1 MMVGANF
8 LGSKF
13 AGAKRKAYL
22 CCKEQKLKDFTTMKA
37 FRIEALILAIAL
49 VIAGVCIGNGLN
61 KIGTED
67 RIVQV
72 RGLSEREVAADH
84 VIWPV
89 VYKTTG
95 NNLTTIYA
103 DVKRANE
110 GIATFLMKHGIKK
123 EEISESN
130 LQIVD
135 KHAERYV
142 STYEGD
148 RYMVTSVITVA
159 TNQVD
164 LVRQLLTQV
173 GELLKDGIAI
183 SAGDYGTSIQF
194 EFTSLNDIKPAMIE
208 EATCNAREAA
218 EKFAADSESKL
229 GKIQTAHQ
237 GVFSITDRDMYTPHI
252 KNVRVVTS
260 VVYYLEE

>member
-1 MMVGANF
+1 MKSF
-8 LGSKF
+8 KF
-13 AGAKRKAYL
+13 
-22 CCKEQKLKDFTTMKA
+22 
-37 FRIEALILAIAL
+37 EALILALAL
-49 VIAGVCIGNGLN
+49 IIAGVFIGNGLK

-72 RGLSEREVAADH
+72 RGLAEREVPADH

-95 NNLTTIYA
+95 NNLAAIYE
-103 DVKRANE
+103 DVNRANK
-110 GIATFLMKHGIKK
+110 GIANFLMKKGIKAN
-123 EEISESN
+123 EISEPT

-142 STYEGD
+142 SNFEGD
-148 RYMVTSVITVA
+148 RYTVTSITTVA
-159 TNQVD
+159 TNQVE

-173 GELLKDGIAI
+173 GELLKEGIAI
-183 SAGDYGTSIQF
+183 SAGDYGTSVQY
-194 EFTSLNDIKPAMIE
+194 EYTSLNKIKPAMIE
-208 EATCNAREAA
+208 EATRNAREAA

-229 GKIQTAHQ
+229 GKIQTANQ

>member
-1 MMVGANF
+1 
-8 LGSKF
+8 
-13 AGAKRKAYL
+13 
-22 CCKEQKLKDFTTMKA
+22 MKT
-37 FRIEALILAIAL
+37 FRIEALIIAVAL
-49 VIAGVCIGNGLN
+49 VITGVFISNGLN
-61 KIGTED
+61 KIGKED

-95 NNLTTIYA
+95 NNLSTIYA

-110 GIATFLMKHGIKK
+110 GIAAFLMKHGIKK

-142 STYEGD
+142 STYDGD

-173 GELLKDGIAI
+173 GELLKEGIAI
-183 SAGDYGTSIQF
+183 SAGDYGTSIQY
-194 EFTSLNDIKPAMIE
+194 EFTSLNKIKPAMIE
-208 EATCNAREAA
+208 EATRNAREAA

-237 GVFSITDRDMYTPHI
+237 GVFSINDRDMYTPHI

-260 VVYYLEE
+260 VNYYLEE

>member
-1 MMVGANF
+1 MKSF
-8 LGSKF
+8 KF
-13 AGAKRKAYL
+13 
-22 CCKEQKLKDFTTMKA
+22 
-37 FRIEALILAIAL
+37 EALILALAL
-49 VIAGVCIGNGLN
+49 IIAGVFIGNGLK

-72 RGLSEREVAADH
+72 RGLAEREVPADH

-95 NNLTTIYA
+95 NNLAAIYE
-103 DVKRANE
+103 DVNRANK
-110 GIATFLMKHGIKK
+110 GIASFLMKKGIKAS
-123 EEISESN
+123 EISEPT

-148 RYMVTSVITVA
+148 RYMVTSITTVA
-159 TNQVD
+159 TNQVE
-164 LVRQLLTQV
+164 LVLQLLTQV
-173 GELLKDGIAI
+173 SELLKEGIAI
-183 SAGDYGTSIQF
+183 SAGDYGTSVQF

-208 EATCNAREAA
+208 EATRNAREAA
-218 EKFAADSESKL
+218 EKFAADSDSEL

>member
-1 MMVGANF
+1 
-8 LGSKF
+8 
-13 AGAKRKAYL
+13 
-22 CCKEQKLKDFTTMKA
+22 MKNY
-37 FRIEALILAIAL
+37 RMEALILAVAL
-49 VIAGVCIGNGLN
+49 LVAGWLIGNGLSS
-61 KIGTED
+61 IGDAD

-72 RGLSEREVAADH
+72 RGLAEREVAANH

-95 NNLTTIYA
+95 NNLATIYE
-103 DVKRANE
+103 DVNRANKS
-110 GIATFLMKHGIKK
+110 IANFLMKKGIKAS
-123 EEISESN
+123 EISEST

-142 STYEGD
+142 SNYEGD
-148 RYMVTSVITVA
+148 RYMVTSITTVA
-159 TNQVD
+159 TNQVE

-173 GELLKDGIAI
+173 GELLKEGVAI
-183 SAGDYGTSIQF
+183 SAGDYGTSIKY
-194 EFTSLNDIKPAMIE
+194 EFTSLNDIKPEMIE
-208 EATCNAREAA
+208 EATRNAREAA

-237 GVFSITDRDMYTPHI
+237 GVFSINDRDMYTPHI

-260 VVYYLEE
+260 VNYYLEE

>member
-1 MMVGANF
+1 
-8 LGSKF
+8 
-13 AGAKRKAYL
+13 
-22 CCKEQKLKDFTTMKA
+22 MKT
-37 FRIEALILAIAL
+37 FRIEALIIAVAL
-49 VIAGVCIGNGLN
+49 VITGVFVSNGLN

-95 NNLTTIYA
+95 NNLSTIYA

-110 GIATFLMKHGIKK
+110 GIAAFLMKHGIKK

-142 STYEGD
+142 STYDGD

-173 GELLKDGIAI
+173 GELLKEGIAI
-183 SAGDYGTSIQF
+183 SAGDYGTSIQY
-194 EFTSLNDIKPAMIE
+194 EFTSLNKIKPAMIE
-208 EATCNAREAA
+208 EATRNARAVA
-218 EKFAADSESKL
+218 QKFAEDSQSRL
-229 GKIQTAHQ
+229 GDIRNANQ
-237 GVFSITDRDMYTPHI
+237 GQFSISSDETTPQI
-252 KNVRVVTS
+252 KKVRVVTTID
-260 VVYYLEE
+260 YALR